1 MNTNQKRMGMLVGL
15 AGVIL
20 TILTLFLPYAKAGK
34 ESKSLIGIAKLYIE
48 SDTGMWNDK
57 QRETFYKIFVPLM
70 LGLIV
75 LFAIIYLIKCMKT
88 KIVGMVVSNILTIV
102 AYELLKWDFADRR
115 VVPGS
120 FDKGIAF
127 VVMYIAFALMIA
139 GIVLS
144 IIEKKKQ
151 SVDNNIG

>member
-48 SDTGMWNDK
+48 SDSGMWNDK

-75 LFAIIYLIKCMKT
+75 LFAIIYLIKCMKLVLVQCCIIQFLCIC
-88 KIVGMVVSNILTIV
+88 KKFMNILV
-102 AYELLKWDFADRR
+102 
-115 VVPGS
+115 
-120 FDKGIAF
+120 
-127 VVMYIAFALMIA
+127 
-139 GIVLS
+139 
-144 IIEKKKQ
+144 
-151 SVDNNIG
+151 